1 VVTPAFSG
9 KIKMDKD
16 IPQPIQQI
24 RDSTSFEGVLQLASN
39 FMPIEGKDIRTTRAI
54 DVAWKTRKTFTV
66 KDWISLHE
74 LGISLW
80 FRQYSRSS
88 MSFKFERFPNRDKLG
103 YKEFQELIDLLIQN
117 NERLIELPEGES
129 LRDESLKTWKNF
141 IAGLVQ
147 IGLVEAKS
155 GNRRKKIKLNDDFL
169 FGILVILALILGML
183 LAVLVSFVR

>member
-1 VVTPAFSG
+1 
-9 KIKMDKD
+9 M
-16 IPQPIQQI
+16 
-24 RDSTSFEGVLQLASN
+24 
-39 FMPIEGKDIRTTRAI
+39 
-54 DVAWKTRKTFTV
+54 
-66 KDWISLHE
+66 HE

-88 MSFKFERFPNRDKLG
+88 ISFKFDRFPNRDKLG
-103 YKEFQELIDLLIQN
+103 YKEFQELIDLLLQN

-129 LRDESLKTWKNF
+129 LRDESLKTWKDF

-155 GNRRKKIKLNDDFL
+155 GTRRKKIKLNDDSL
-169 FGILVILALILGML
+169 FAILSILALILGML

>member
-1 VVTPAFSG
+1 MVTPAFSG

-16 IPQPIQQI
+16 IPQPIQHI

-39 FMPIEGKDIRTTRAI
+39 FIPIQRKDIRATRAI
-54 DVAWKTRKTFTV
+54 DVAWKARRTFTF

-74 LGISLW
+74 LGTLLW

-88 MSFKFERFPNRDKLG
+88 ISFKFDRFPNRDQPG

-129 LRDESLKTWKNF
+129 LRDESLKTWKDF

-147 IGLVEAKS
+147 LGLVEAKS
-155 GNRRKKIKLNDDFL
+155 GNRRKKIKLNDDSL
-169 FGILVILALILGML
+169 FAILSILALILGML

>member
-1 VVTPAFSG
+1 
-9 KIKMDKD
+9 MDKD
-16 IPQPIQQI
+16 IPQPIQHI

-39 FMPIEGKDIRTTRAI
+39 FIPIQRKDIRTTRAI
-54 DVAWKTRKTFTV
+54 DVAWKARRTFTF

-88 MSFKFERFPNRDKLG
+88 ISFKFDRFPNRDKLG
-103 YKEFQELIDLLIQN
+103 YKEFQELIDLLLQN

-129 LRDESLKTWKNF
+129 LRDESLKTWKDF

-155 GNRRKKIKLNDDFL
+155 GTRRKKIKLNDDSL
-169 FGILVILALILGML
+169 FAILSILALILGML